1 MVTIN
6 KKIEFR
12 RMDPDKALEEHINK
26 QLEKIEAFLQT
37 KREPISIDV
46 VLEKHPDHAHDSVS
60 MRISVPMY
68 ETIIDIVAHREG
80 PDLYDCVNEVCAIAH
95 RDLMQA
101 KQKLVDMRK
110 VGKE

>member
-6 KKIEFR
+6 KRIEFR
-12 RMDPDKALEEHINK
+12 RMKPDKLLEDHVNK
-26 QLEKIEAFLQT
+26 QLEKLDDFFKD

-46 VLEKHPDHAHDSVS
+46 VLEKHPDHAHDSAAL
-60 MRISVPMY
+60 RISVPMY
-68 ETIIDIVAHREG
+68 ETTIDIVAYREG
-80 PDLYDCVNEVCAIAH
+80 PDLYDCINEVCAIAH

-110 VGKE
+110 EGKE